1 MLRVYQRYLS
11 VLRSLR
17 PVIEGIERHDKELGR
32 QLRRAACS
40 VRVRPAFADGR
51 EPSDTSRRCFATTEA
66 SSLNLC
72 EGSGSEGGTRRQRH
86 LNALGSAREVSAAL
100 DSAEALGH
108 VAPPRD
114 VLAALGGV
122 IGTLVVLV
130 HGRR

>member
-32 QLRRAACS
+32 QMRRAACS
-40 VRVRPAFADGR
+40 V
-51 EPSDTSRRCFATTEA
+51 
-66 SSLNLC
+66 SLNLC
-72 EGSGSEGGTRRQRH
+72 EGSGSEGGTRRQRQ

-100 DSAEALGH
+100 DSAEALGY

-114 VLAALGGV
+114 VRVGLGGV

>member
-1 MLRVYQRYLS
+1 MFRVYQRYLS

-17 PVIEGIERHDKELGR
+17 PVIESIERRDRALG
-32 QLRRAACS
+32 QQMRRAACS
-40 VRVRPAFADGR
+40 V
-51 EPSDTSRRCFATTEA
+51 
-66 SSLNLC
+66 SLNLC

-100 DSAEALGH
+100 DSAEALGY
-108 VAPPRD
+108 VLPPRD
-114 VLAALGGV
+114 VLAALDGV